1 MYPSPSVLL
10 VSLQWPAKV
19 DSTVVTVLGP
29 EGTYELTR
37 VDRMKGDSVAAFIRS
52 PKIERDFALVSGDS
66 LATFIV
72 APNASFT
79 NDSSVAALLP
89 PGQYQVVCTSYD
101 IGLDSVGLKVMPMYK
116 PPKADVWVSEGSR
129 VNVKFSSMQPESTY
143 VDLYVSDSP
152 SYSGRIIKQT
162 DHSVVGK
169 DGTALVDTVF
179 QYSTTD
185 SWVGRSDSLW
195 CYAVLDDRLNPPC
208 LSKIAGPFVVPPALR
223 GKITVTE
230 GVDTVTAGL
239 LVFVDDD
246 KNGSWD
252 IPATGHL
259 EIHGVTDTLGEFR
272 IPALP
277 KGTHQIKIIVP
288 PDYTLLSNNQPVEFL
303 PIEYNG
309 APLEL
314 KLKLQPNRGLPQ

>member
-1 MYPSPSVLL
+1 M
-10 VSLQWPAKV
+10 
-19 DSTVVTVLGP
+19 
-29 EGTYELTR
+29 
-37 VDRMKGDSVAAFIRS
+37 IR
-52 PKIERDFALVSGDS
+52 
-66 LATFIV
+66 
-72 APNASFT
+72 
-79 NDSSVAALLP
+79 LP
-89 PGQYQVVCTSYD
+89 FPG
-101 IGLDSVGLKVMPMYK
+101 G
-116 PPKADVWVSEGSR
+116 
-129 VNVKFSSMQPESTY
+129 
-143 VDLYVSDSP
+143 
-152 SYSGRIIKQT
+152 KQRT
-162 DHSVVGK
+162 C
-169 DGTALVDTVF
+169 A
-179 QYSTTD
+179 
-185 SWVGRSDSLW
+185 
-195 CYAVLDDRLNPPC
+195 
-208 LSKIAGPFVVPPALR
+208 PFVPLPRGCPHHVPLPPALR